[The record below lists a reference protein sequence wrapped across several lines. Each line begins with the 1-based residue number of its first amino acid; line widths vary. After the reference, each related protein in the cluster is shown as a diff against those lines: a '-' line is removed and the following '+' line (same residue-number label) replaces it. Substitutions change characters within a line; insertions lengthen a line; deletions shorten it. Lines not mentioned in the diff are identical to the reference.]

1 MTVIMQWRVKMTTT
15 NITDP
20 SNEQQQWPTSCWTN
34 KRMSPFTLHSSPQ
47 GLFRAVLPHE
57 PGGSGLCWVST
68 TPLSCQCGVKPR
80 HLLLQP
86 CLLINTRGN
95 PQSSSWPWKWIL
107 FCCWL
112 QNTHKTT
119 IGDDNWLI
127 NANMVL
133 SFFFLSFF
141 LEFRLNICLVSL
153 NLVDVLNTGYSKH
166 ILTDLMSCW
175 SVIWWEIN
183 RTTDFVRKT
192 KTRLNIDNTWKQFE
206 SP

>member
-1 MTVIMQWRVKMTTT
+1 MV
-15 NITDP
+15 
-20 SNEQQQWPTSCWTN
+20 N
-34 KRMSPFTLHSSPQ
+34 KQEESLHTLHSSPQ

-68 TPLSCQCGVKPR
+68 TPLSCQCGVKPW

-86 CLLINTRGN
+86 CFLINTWGN
-95 PQSSSWPWKWIL
+95 TQSPSCWPGLPASWPWKWIL

-112 QNTHKTT
+112 DNARKHTQNNYS

-153 NLVDVLNTGYSKH
+153 NLVLCRLNTGYSKH
-166 ILTDLMSCW
+166 TLTDLMSC
-175 SVIWWEIN
+175 
-183 RTTDFVRKT
+183 
-192 KTRLNIDNTWKQFE
+192 
-206 SP
+206 